1 MLRIRTGAR
10 DGLRWGLFGFVAA
23 VLTLSNNPAQAAPYA
38 DIVVDANSGAVLHA
52 TNPDARRHPA
62 SLTKIMTLYLLFEQ
76 LEAGKLKLDSALKV
90 SAEASGQTPTK
101 LGLKPG
107 TTLTVEDAIK
117 GMVTRSANDA
127 AVVVAEAIAESEDE
141 FAKVMT
147 RKAQALGMKGTVYKN
162 ASGLPDDNQVTTA
175 RDQSMLG
182 RAIQERFPRYYKYF
196 SIRSFTFRGQAI
208 TNHNHLLGK
217 VEGVDGIKTGYIN
230 ASGFNLVTSVHRG
243 NRYLVAV
250 VMGGGS
256 GASRDARM
264 RELINEKI
272 AQASTKRTA
281 PMVAEVT
288 SSEAIVAAK
297 AEPKPEPM
305 VVAKAEAKPEPMA
318 VAKAEAKPEPMAVT
332 KAEPKPEPKLAEKVE
347 AKAEPKA
354 EAKAEHRYAVASAIS
369 MPARLNP
376 AAAPTERSEPP
387 AAATLTQARMVVG
400 STDPIQPVLVKTL
413 TVRAA
418 TKTPSLVP
426 LQVASSAAESQ
437 PAQAP
442 APVAVASA
450 KAEAAAAPPPTPA
463 AVAKPETAVPPP
475 VAAKPEPPAP
485 AVIAKSEPASPAP
498 AAAANTEPSNVAAA
512 TKPESPAPASTAK
525 PAPAP
530 AAAQTAS
537 APAVA
542 ANPDPAPV
550 AAPAASRPPSS
561 PVAIPA
567 PRPAAAPAKPPALAA
582 KTAATAPA
590 AKPQHRPGWMIQVG
604 AYPAEE
610 AAKQRLSAVQS
621 KASKMLTGAE
631 AFTET
636 VDKGGTT
643 LYRARFA
650 GLDKDTAEAACKY
663 LKKNDV
669 ECVTIKN

>member
-10 DGLRWGLFGFVAA
+10 NGLRWGLFGFVAA
-23 VLTLSNNPAQAAPYA
+23 VLSLLNGPTRAAPYA

-90 SAEASGQTPTK
+90 SAEASGQAPTK

-127 AVVVAEAIAESEDE
+127 AVVVAEAIAENESD
-141 FAKVMT
+141 FAKLMT
-147 RKAQALGMKGTVYKN
+147 RKAHALGMKSTVYKN

-175 RDQSMLG
+175 RDQSILG
-182 RAIQERFPRYYKYF
+182 RAVQERFPRYYKYF

-208 TNHNHLLGK
+208 TNHNRLLGK
-217 VEGVDGIKTGYIN
+217 VDGVDGIKTGYIN
-230 ASGFNLVTSVHRG
+230 ASGFNLVTSLHRG

-250 VMGGGS
+250 VMGGNS

-272 AQASTKRTA
+272 VQASTKRTA
-281 PMVAEVT
+281 PMVAEAT
-288 SSEAIVAAK
+288 PSEPIIAAK

-305 VVAKAEAKPEPMA
+305 VVAKAESKPESMA
-318 VAKAEAKPEPMAVT
+318 VA
-332 KAEPKPEPKLAEKVE
+332 KAEPKPEPKVAEKIE

-354 EAKAEHRYAVASAIS
+354 EAKTEHRYAVASAIS
-369 MPARLNP
+369 IPARLNP
-376 AAAPTERSEPP
+376 AAASAERSEPP
-387 AAATLTQARMVVG
+387 AAATPTQARLVVG
-400 STDPIQPVLVKTL
+400 STEPIQPVLVKTL
-413 TVRAA
+413 TVRTAM
-418 TKTPSLVP
+418 KTPSLVP
-426 LQVASSAAESQ
+426 LQVTPSAAESQ
-437 PAQAP
+437 PIQAP

-463 AVAKPETAVPPP
+463 AVAKLESPTPVPPP
-475 VAAKPEPPAP
+475 VAAKPEPP

-498 AAAANTEPSNVAAA
+498 TAAPTAEAAPSSAAAAA
-512 TKPESPAPASTAK
+512 KPEAPK
-525 PAPAP
+525 PATAVKPDPAP
-530 AAAQTAS
+530 AAAQQ
-537 APAVA
+537 APAIA
-542 ANPDPAPV
+542 ANADPAP
-550 AAPAASRPPSS
+550 AAPPPVARALPS
-561 PVAIPA
+561 PVVAIPA
-567 PRPAAAPAKPPALAA
+567 PRPAAAPANPPAPAA
-582 KTAATAPA
+582 KTAVAA

-604 AYPAEE
+604 AYPDEQ
-610 AAKQRLSAVQS
+610 AAKERLSAVQN

-669 ECVTIKN
+669 ECVPIKN

>member
-90 SAEASGQTPTK
+90 STEASAQAPTK
-101 LGLKPG
+101 LGLKPA
-107 TTLTVEDAIK
+107 TTLSVEDAIK

-127 AVVVAEAIAESEDE
+127 AVVVAEAIAGNESE

-147 RKAQALGMKGTVYKN
+147 RKAHALGMKNTVYKN

-175 RDQSMLG
+175 RDQSILG
-182 RAIQERFPRYYKYF
+182 RAIQDRFPRYYKYF
-196 SIRSFTFRGQAI
+196 SIRSFTFRGQTI
-208 TNHNHLLGK
+208 TNHNRLLGK
-217 VEGVDGIKTGYIN
+217 VDGVDGIKTGYIN

-250 VMGGGS
+250 VMGGNT
-256 GASRDARM
+256 GASRDTRM

-272 AQASTKRTA
+272 VQASIKRTS
-281 PMVAEVT
+281 PMVAEAT
-288 SSEAIVAAK
+288 PSEPVVVAK

-305 VVAKAEAKPEPMA
+305 AVVKAESKPEPMP
-318 VAKAEAKPEPMAVT
+318 VA
-332 KAEPKPEPKLAEKVE
+332 KAEPKPEPKVGEKIE

-354 EAKAEHRYAVASAIS
+354 EAKTEHRYAVASAIS

-387 AAATLTQARMVVG
+387 AAATPTQARWVVG
-400 STDPIQPVLVKTL
+400 STEPIQPVLVKTL

-418 TKTPSLVP
+418 TKTPSLIP
-426 LQVASSAAESQ
+426 LQVAAGATEPQ
-437 PAQAP
+437 PAQARAP
-442 APVAVASA
+442 AAVVLAKAEVAVA
-450 KAEAAAAPPPTPA
+450 PPPAPA
-463 AVAKPETAVPPP
+463 AVAKPETSTPVPPPVAAKPEPPVAAKPEPP

-485 AVIAKSEPASPAP
+485 AIIAKSEPTSPAP
-498 AAAANTEPSNVAAA
+498 AAAAKAEPSPSNVTA
-512 TKPESPAPASTAK
+512 TKPESPAPVQKASA
-525 PAPAP
+525 PADATNPDAAP
-530 AAAQTAS
+530 AAA
-537 APAVA
+537 PAT
-542 ANPDPAPV
+542 
-550 AAPAASRPPSS
+550 SKPPSS
-561 PVAIPA
+561 PVAIPV
-567 PRPAAAPAKPPALAA
+567 PRPAAAPANPPAPAA
-582 KTAATAPA
+582 KTAAAA

-604 AYPAEE
+604 AYPAEQ
-610 AAKQRLSAVQS
+610 AAKERLSAVQS
-621 KASKMLTGAE
+621 KASKILTGAE

-650 GLDKDTAEAACKY
+650 GLDKDAAEAACKY

>member
-23 VLTLSNNPAQAAPYA
+23 VLTLSNNSAQAAPYA

-76 LEAGKLKLDSALKV
+76 LEVGKLKLDSALKV
-90 SAEASGQTPTK
+90 STEASAQAPTK
-101 LGLKPG
+101 LGLKPA
-107 TTLTVEDAIK
+107 TTLSVEDAIK

-127 AVVVAEAIAESEDE
+127 AVVVAEAIAGNESE

-147 RKAQALGMKGTVYKN
+147 RKAHALGMKNTVYKN

-175 RDQSMLG
+175 RDQSILG
-182 RAIQERFPRYYKYF
+182 RAIQDRFPRYYKYF
-196 SIRSFTFRGQAI
+196 SIRSFTFRGQTI
-208 TNHNHLLGK
+208 TNHNRLLGK
-217 VEGVDGIKTGYIN
+217 VDGVDGIKTGYIN

-250 VMGGGS
+250 VMGGNT
-256 GASRDARM
+256 GATRDTRM

-272 AQASTKRTA
+272 VQASIKRTS
-281 PMVAEVT
+281 PMVAEAT
-288 SSEAIVAAK
+288 PSEPVVVAK

-305 VVAKAEAKPEPMA
+305 VVVKAESKPEPMP
-318 VAKAEAKPEPMAVT
+318 VA
-332 KAEPKPEPKLAEKVE
+332 KAEPKPEPKVGEKIE

-354 EAKAEHRYAVASAIS
+354 EAKTEHRYAVASAIS

-387 AAATLTQARMVVG
+387 AAATPTQARWVVG
-400 STDPIQPVLVKTL
+400 STEPIQPVLVKTL
-413 TVRAA
+413 TVRAT
-418 TKTPSLVP
+418 TKTPSLIP
-426 LQVASSAAESQ
+426 LQVAAGATEPQ
-437 PAQAP
+437 PAQARAP
-442 APVAVASA
+442 AAVVLAKAEVAVA
-450 KAEAAAAPPPTPA
+450 PPPAPA
-463 AVAKPETAVPPP
+463 AVAKPETSTPVPPP
-475 VAAKPEPPAP
+475 VAAKPEPPVAAKPEPPVAAKPESPAP
-485 AVIAKSEPASPAP
+485 AIVAKSEPTSPAP
-498 AAAANTEPSNVAAA
+498 AAAAKAEPSSSNVTA
-512 TKPESPAPASTAK
+512 TKPESPAPVPK
-525 PAPAP
+525 
-530 AAAQTAS
+530 AS
-537 APAVA
+537 APADA
-542 ANPDPAPV
+542 TNPDAAPG
-550 AAPAASRPPSS
+550 AAPATSKPPSS
-561 PVAIPA
+561 PVAIPV
-567 PRPAAAPAKPPALAA
+567 PRPAAAPANPPAPAA
-582 KTAATAPA
+582 KTAAAA

-604 AYPAEE
+604 AYPAEQ
-610 AAKQRLSAVQS
+610 AAKERLSAVQS
-621 KASKMLTGAE
+621 KASKILTGAE

-650 GLDKDTAEAACKY
+650 GLDKDAAEAACKY